1 MFKQGL
7 IMTLYQV
14 KPLFQSL
21 LRPVMFWLHK
31 RHVTANH
38 ITLAAL
44 ALSLLTGLLLTL
56 LPQPMLFLLLPVVLF
71 VRMALNALD
80 GMLARECNQ
89 QTRLGAILNETGDVI
104 SDIALYFPFLFLP
117 DSNAS
122 LVILM
127 LFCTILT
134 EFCGLLAQTINGI
147 RSYAGPFGKS
157 DRALI
162 FGIWSITIAVYPQW
176 MQWNNILW
184 GIAIILLL
192 WTAINRCRNALL
204 MGAEK

>member
-1 MFKQGL
+1 
-7 IMTLYQV
+7 MTLYQI

-21 LRPVMFWLHK
+21 LRPTMFWLYKH
-31 RHVTANH
+31 HVTANH

-44 ALSLLTGLLLTL
+44 ALSLLTGLLLMLVAQPILFML
-56 LPQPMLFLLLPVVLF
+56 LPIVLF
-71 VRMALNALD
+71 IRMALNALD

-104 SDIALYFPFLFLP
+104 SDIALYLPFLFLP
-117 DSNAS
+117 ESNAL

-147 RSYAGPFGKS
+147 RSYAGPFGIIYIG
-157 DRALI
+157 L
-162 FGIWSITIAVYPQW
+162 FFCMFCVCVYFY
-176 MQWNNILW
+176 I
-184 GIAIILLL
+184 
-192 WTAINRCRNALL
+192 
-204 MGAEK
+204 

>member
-1 MFKQGL
+1 
-7 IMTLYQV
+7 MTLYQV

>member
-1 MFKQGL
+1 
-7 IMTLYQV
+7 MTLYQI

-21 LRPVMFWLHK
+21 LRPTMFWLHK
-31 RHVTANH
+31 LQVSANQ

-44 ALSLLTGLLLTL
+44 ALSLLTGLLLAL
-56 LPQPMLFLLLPVVLF
+56 VPYPGMFLLLPIVLF

-80 GMLARECNQ
+80 GMMARECNQ

-104 SDIALYFPFLFLP
+104 SDIALYLPFLFLP
-117 DSNAS
+117 ESNAS

-134 EFCGLLAQTINGI
+134 EFCGLLAQTINDI
-147 RSYAGPFGKS
+147 RSYVGPFGKS

-162 FGIWSITIAVYPQW
+162 FGLWGLAIAIYPQW
-176 MQWNNILW
+176 MQWNNFLW
-184 GIAIILLL
+184 SIASILLL
-192 WTAINRCRNALL
+192 WTAINRCRSVLF
-204 MGAEK
+204 MSAER